1 MLAIIPLHRLVVL
14 IMALSWHFHLFVI
27 GSCVDI
33 IEVYLASF
41 CLFEL
46 SGMPSPNNISFV
58 IYLLSIILV
67 LTRLFILTE
76 AGHLATNP
84 SDDRNIEPIDPV
96 RDFHQTEAI
105 KLSARQNA
113 GPSSVEIDPLNDF
126 RQTQSNPPQ
135 PYRQNSDYGA
145 NSAPTQSDLSQVPV
159 QRDVSPEASG
169 TTSEPSTSSIEPE
182 KKPFKEELMVGSL
195 HSIVHLFV
203 LDK

>member
-1 MLAIIPLHRLVVL
+1 
-14 IMALSWHFHLFVI
+14 
-27 GSCVDI
+27 
-33 IEVYLASF
+33 
-41 CLFEL
+41 
-46 SGMPSPNNISFV
+46 MPSSNSISFV

-96 RDFHQTEAI
+96 RDFRQTEAI

-126 RQTQSNPPQ
+126 QQTQSNPQ
-135 PYRQNSDYGA
+135 PYRQDSDYGA
-145 NSAPTQSDLSQVPV
+145 NSAPIQSDLSQAPV
-159 QRDVSPEASG
+159 QRDVSPEASS
-169 TTSEPSTSSIEPE
+169 TTSEPSTSSVEPE
-182 KKPFKEELMVGSL
+182 KKQFKEELMVGSL
-195 HSIVHLFV
+195 HSIIHLFV